1 MDPRK
6 LKYFLAVAEERHL
19 GRAAERLHMS
29 QPPLTRQI
37 QLLEE
42 EVGVALF
49 KRTPRGM
56 LLTQAGETLLADANS
71 IQMLLHQAAE
81 RTRRAGQGLQ
91 GQLDIG
97 VYGSAM
103 FDGIPRL
110 LAHYHAEHPEVK
122 IVIHPGQTPAQVMA
136 LRQGRVLAAFERMRP
151 REDDIAEML
160 VLKEALYVALHAD
173 DPLAKQSVVD
183 IQQLRDRP
191 MLMPEASAL
200 NLVNVGLE
208 LCRAN
213 GFEPITQYGTNDL
226 VASTM
231 MVASGLGIC
240 LVPECITR
248 LNMPGLAVRPLTCKK
263 PKHMTLY
270 CFHMKE
276 ESSPLLASFLES
288 VKRFG
293 KLQSQITRAL

>member
-37 QLLEE
+37 QLLED

-49 KRTPRGM
+49 ERTSRGM
-56 LLTQAGETLLADANS
+56 KLTQAGETLLEDARS
-71 IQMLLHQAAE
+71 IQMLVHQSAE
-81 RTRRAGQGLQ
+81 RARRAGQGLH
-91 GQLDIG
+91 GRLDIG

-110 LAHYHAEHPEVK
+110 LAQYHAEHPEVK
-122 IVIHPGQTPAQVMA
+122 IVIHPGQTPVQVDA

-151 REDDIAEML
+151 REDDIAELL
-160 VLKEALYVALHAD
+160 VLKEPLYVALPSN
-173 DPLAKQSVVD
+173 DPLTAQEIVD
-183 IQQLRDRP
+183 IQHLKDRP
-191 MLMPEASAL
+191 MLMPDAPSL
-200 NLVNVGLE
+200 HLVNSALE

-213 GFEPITQYGTNDL
+213 GFEPMTQQGANDL
-226 VASTM
+226 VASAM

-240 LVPECITR
+240 FVPECMTR
-248 LNMPGLAVRPLTCKK
+248 LHIPGLAIRPLSCKK

-270 CFHMKE
+270 CFHMKDE
-276 ESSPLLASFLES
+276 TSPLLASFLDS
-288 VKRFG
+288 VRRFSAS
-293 KLQSQITRAL
+293 QSVA